1 MNAPIAVGQLDRS
14 TYLGG
19 SDVAPIL
26 GISPWRTPLDVYL
39 DKIQPRKEETDPGR
53 LKVLN
58 RGKRMEP
65 YVIDL
70 LAEETGLDIIRR
82 GERYLDPDLDFIAAE
97 IDAEAATGENI
108 EIKTVSPFKAREWG
122 EEQSDE
128 IPLHYAAQAMHGMMV
143 TSREVCVF
151 GVLIG
156 GDDFRVYRIERD
168 DVTIDA
174 IRQKEI
180 EFWSRIQA
188 RQAPEPSTVSDVF
201 RLFGTKDSGL
211 AVEASESLQADV
223 IALKSLK
230 DDAKRLGAQIDLR
243 EERIKLHMADAS
255 ILTMNGKPV
264 LTWKEQASKRFDQ
277 SAFKADQP
285 ELYEKFI
292 KTVTSRVFRL
302 K

>member
-1 MNAPIAVGQLDRS
+1 
-14 TYLGG
+14 
-19 SDVAPIL
+19 
-26 GISPWRTPLDVYL
+26 
-39 DKIQPRKEETDPGR
+39 
-53 LKVLN
+53 
-58 RGKRMEP
+58 
-65 YVIDL
+65 
-70 LAEETGLDIIRR
+70 
-82 GERYLDPDLDFIAAE
+82 
-97 IDAEAATGENI
+97 
-108 EIKTVSPFKAREWG
+108 
-122 EEQSDE
+122 
-128 IPLHYAAQAMHGMMV
+128 MV

-211 AVEASESLQADV
+211 AVETSESLQADV

>member
-70 LAEETGLDIIRR
+70 LAEETGLEIIRR

-211 AVEASESLQADV
+211 AVETSESLQADV

>member
-19 SDVAPIL
+19 SDVAAIL

-223 IALKSLK
+223 IALKSLN

>member
-19 SDVAPIL
+19 SDVAAIL

-70 LAEETGLDIIRR
+70 LAEETGLEIIRR

-128 IPLHYAAQAMHGMMV
+128 ILLHYAAQAMHGMMV

>member
-70 LAEETGLDIIRR
+70 LAEETGLEIIRR

-180 EFWSRIQA
+180 EFWAQVQA
-188 RQAPEPSTVSDVF
+188 RQAPEPSTVSDIF
-201 RLFGTKDSGL
+201 HLFGTKDSGL
-211 AVEASESLQADV
+211 AIEAPDALQADV

-230 DDAKRLGAQIDLR
+230 EDAKHLDGQIELR
-243 EERIKLHMADAS
+243 EARIKLHMADAS
-255 ILTMNGKPV
+255 ILTMQGQPV
-264 LTWKEQASKRFDQ
+264 LTWKEQSSKRFDQ
-277 SAFKADQP
+277 SAFKAAHPD
-285 ELYEKFI
+285 LYEQFI
-292 KTVTSRVFRL
+292 KTIKSRVFRL

>member
-1 MNAPIAVGQLDRS
+1 VGQLDRS

-70 LAEETGLDIIRR
+70 LAEETGLEIIRR

-255 ILTMNGKPV
+255 ILTMQGQPV
-264 LTWKEQASKRFDQ
+264 LTWKEQSSKRFDQ

>member
-70 LAEETGLDIIRR
+70 LAEETGLEIIRR

-128 IPLHYAAQAMHGMMV
+128 ILLHYAAQAMHGMMV

>member
-1 MNAPIAVGQLDRS
+1 MNAPQSVGQLGRQK
-14 TYLGG
+14 YLGG
-19 SDVAPIL
+19 SDVAAIL
-26 GISPWRTPLDVYL
+26 GVSPWRTPLDVYL
-39 DKIQPRKEETDPGR
+39 DKIQPRQEETDPGR

-70 LAEETGLDIIRR
+70 LAEETGLEIVRR
-82 GERYLDPDLDFIAAE
+82 GERYLDPELDFVAAE
-97 IDAEAATGENI
+97 IDAESATGENI
-108 EIKTVSPFKAREWG
+108 EIKTVSPFKANEWG

-128 IPLHYAAQAMHGMMV
+128 IPLHYAAQAMHGLMV
-143 TSREVCVF
+143 TSREVCIF

-174 IRQKEI
+174 IRRKEI

-201 RLFGTKDSGL
+201 RLFGTKDSGI
-211 AVEASESLQADV
+211 AVEAPDALHADV

-230 DDAKRLGAQIDLR
+230 DDAKRLDAQIELR

-255 ILTMNGKPV
+255 ILTMNGQPV
-264 LTWKEQASKRFDQ
+264 VTWKEQSSKRFDQ
-277 SAFKADQP
+277 AAFKAAQP
-285 ELYEKFI
+285 DLYEKFI
-292 KTVTSRVFRL
+292 KTTTSRVFRL

>member
-1 MNAPIAVGQLDRS
+1 MTTPQSIGQLDRS

-19 SDVAPIL
+19 SDVAAIL

-70 LAEETGLDIIRR
+70 LAEETGLEIIRR

-156 GDDFRVYRIERD
+156 GDDFRVYRIERN

>member
-1 MNAPIAVGQLDRS
+1 MTTPQSIGQLDRS

-19 SDVAPIL
+19 SDVAAIL

-70 LAEETGLDIIRR
+70 LAEETGLEIIRR

>member
-70 LAEETGLDIIRR
+70 LAEETGLEIIRR

-97 IDAEAATGENI
+97 IDAEATTGENI

-230 DDAKRLGAQIDLR
+230 EDAKHLDGQIELR
-243 EERIKLHMADAS
+243 EARIKLHMADAS
-255 ILTMNGKPV
+255 ILTMQGQPV
-264 LTWKEQASKRFDQ
+264 LTWKEQSSKRFDQ
-277 SAFKADQP
+277 SAFKAAHPD
-285 ELYEKFI
+285 LYEQFI
-292 KTVTSRVFRL
+292 KTIKSRVFRL

>member
-1 MNAPIAVGQLDRS
+1 MNAPQAVGTLDR
-14 TYLGG
+14 TKYLGG
-19 SDVAPIL
+19 SDVAAIL
-26 GISPWRTPLDVYL
+26 GISPWKTPLDVYL
-39 DKIQPRKEETDPGR
+39 DKIQPRKEEADMGR

-70 LAEETGLDIIRR
+70 LAEETGLEIVRR
-82 GERYLDPDLDFIAAE
+82 GERYLDPELNFIAAE
-97 IDAEAATGENI
+97 IDAEAATGENV
-108 EIKTVSPFKAREWG
+108 EIKTVSPFKAKEWG

-143 TSREVCVF
+143 TSREVCIF

-230 DDAKRLGAQIDLR
+230 DDAERLGAQIDLR